1 MRDRL
6 GAHSIGS
13 DLPCVTA
20 SSAELPSLLERT
32 LIVLVETSHPGNIG
46 AAARAMKTM
55 GLRHLALVRPQRFPS
70 AEATARASGADDLLM
85 QARVVDSLAEAVAD
99 CGVVIGTTARP
110 RYLEWPIM
118 APREAAAWAVE
129 AQAGGQIA
137 LVFGR
142 EQTGLTNEELMTC
155 HRAIRIPT
163 NAEFSSLNLAQAV
176 QICAYEWRLASLAE
190 PAALVLPTDDRFATA
205 AELAGLVEH
214 AKATMAR
221 VEYFDP
227 ARPKR
232 LPDRLARLAGGLQL
246 RHSEVQIL
254 RGFLTA
260 VDETLEERQPPTL
273 DA

>member
-1 MRDRL
+1 MT
-6 GAHSIGS
+6 
-13 DLPCVTA
+13 V
-20 SSAELPSLLERT
+20 LPSIPSALLERT
-32 LIVLVETSHPGNIG
+32 LVVLVETSHPGNIG

-55 GLRHLALVRPQRFPS
+55 GLRQLALVRPRAFPS

-85 QARVVDSLAEAVAD
+85 QARVVDSLAEAVSD

-118 APREAAAWAVE
+118 APREAATWA
-129 AQAGGQIA
+129 AGTAAAGRIA

-142 EQTGLTNEELMTC
+142 EQTGLTNEELTAC
-155 HRAIRIPT
+155 HQAIRIPT
-163 NAEFSSLNLAQAV
+163 SGEFSSLNLAQAV
-176 QICAYEWRLASLAE
+176 QICAYEWRLAALSD
-190 PAALVLPTDDRFATA
+190 AAPVVLPSEDRFATA

-214 AKATMAR
+214 AKATMAL
-221 VEYFDP
+221 VDYFDP

-260 VDETLEERQPPTL
+260 VDETLEERRPP
-273 DA
+273 AREG